1 MIIAIDGT
9 TSSGKG
15 TLARRLAALYRL
27 PHLDTGL
34 LYRGLA
40 ALALREGCDLAA
52 AESCADLAPRLDLKE
67 FAERDLRGARI
78 GAAASIVASHG
89 PVRRALFALQR
100 DFARRPGGAV
110 LDGRDIGTVIAP
122 EATAKFWV
130 DADVTVRAGRRFRE
144 LRALGEPVTEEGVL
158 AQLRE
163 RDARDAGRKD
173 APMKPADDAF
183 SVDTTHMDPDQV
195 MGAALSRLA
204 ALGLSAQFP

>member
-1 MIIAIDGT
+1 MRWWRWVLIGCLVPFSHAVD
-9 TSSGKG
+9 
-15 TLARRLAALYRL
+15 RRR
-27 PHLDTGL
+27 
-34 LYRGLA
+34 
-40 ALALREGCDLAA
+40 
-52 AESCADLAPRLDLKE
+52 
-67 FAERDLRGARI
+67 
-78 GAAASIVASHG
+78 
-89 PVRRALFALQR
+89 
-100 DFARRPGGAV
+100 
-110 LDGRDIGTVIAP
+110 
-122 EATAKFWV
+122 
-130 DADVTVRAGRRFRE
+130 VTVRASSISTQQFQAIQFPSNNFQAIVTRDWTEAVSGACPSGRYCPAGTTFPIGCEPGLFCPAGSSAGTACSTLGVKGLTSSPGASVCE